1 MDAGLFQKQ
10 QAAQNPAGFLF
21 LEGLQALESFYQ
33 QTSQQ
38 LKSLLL
44 LLLLFSK
51 QRLENS
57 KCLGSVGLWR
67 LSPSMTIPSFCKTR
81 LFLLKGIFIDD
92 HLDLMAVMGLILPP
106 PPRGPIGVGVV
117 VTHAVVLPPA
127 VLVRF
132 LTRRFIGEYAS
143 NASKCFQ
150 VWTQMQKWVARLQ
163 TSVSS
168 DAGRLRRLNFGSKSH
183 RLA

>member
-1 MDAGLFQKQ
+1 
-10 QAAQNPAGFLF
+10 
-21 LEGLQALESFYQ
+21 
-33 QTSQQ
+33 
-38 LKSLLL
+38 
-44 LLLLFSK
+44 
-51 QRLENS
+51 
-57 KCLGSVGLWR
+57 
-67 LSPSMTIPSFCKTR
+67 MTILSFSKTR

-92 HLDLMAVMGLILPP
+92 HLDLMAVMGVILPP
-106 PPRGPIGVGVV
+106 PPRGSIGVGVV

-150 VWTQMQKWVARLQ
+150 VWTQTQKRVACLR
-163 TSVSS
+163 SS